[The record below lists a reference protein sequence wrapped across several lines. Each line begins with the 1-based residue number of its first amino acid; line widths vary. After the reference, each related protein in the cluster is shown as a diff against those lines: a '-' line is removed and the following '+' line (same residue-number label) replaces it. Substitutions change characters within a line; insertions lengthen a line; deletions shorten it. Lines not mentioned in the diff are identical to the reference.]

1 MKPKKKFGQHFLTSQ
16 SVIAHI
22 IEASGVQRGDL
33 VLEIGPGQGALTKAL
48 VEIGAEVTVVEIDPD
63 MQAVIRR
70 DFPSVKIVDADAS
83 KVDVATLLDTSKEW
97 KCLSNLPYNV
107 GTRIVQNLLVC
118 GVNFTGFTFMLQKE
132 VGVRM
137 LAAQGDRNRGSLS
150 NFVQAHGIVEKVCLV
165 PPGAFFPPPNVDSI
179 VIHIVPHPT
188 PVYSPAALEDFERI
202 NRALFAQ
209 PRKALRN
216 SLKKTLSKELV
227 RFLEVESGVDF
238 GLRPAKVSLREVVDL
253 VTALEKWH
261 AKG

>member
-1 MKPKKKFGQHFLTSQ
+1 M
-16 SVIAHI
+16 
-22 IEASGVQRGDL
+22 
-33 VLEIGPGQGALTKAL
+33 
-48 VEIGAEVTVVEIDPD
+48 
-63 MQAVIRR
+63 
-70 DFPSVKIVDADAS
+70 
-83 KVDVATLLDTSKEW
+83 
-97 KCLSNLPYNV
+97 
-107 GTRIVQNLLVC
+107 
-118 GVNFTGFTFMLQKE
+118 
-132 VGVRM
+132 
-137 LAAQGDRNRGSLS
+137 
-150 NFVQAHGIVEKVCLV
+150 
-165 PPGAFFPPPNVDSI
+165 NVDSI